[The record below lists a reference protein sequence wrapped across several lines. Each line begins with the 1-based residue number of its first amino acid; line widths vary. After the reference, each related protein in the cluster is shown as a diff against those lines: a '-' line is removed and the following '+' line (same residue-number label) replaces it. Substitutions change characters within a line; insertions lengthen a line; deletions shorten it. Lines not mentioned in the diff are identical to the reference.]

1 MRVLI
6 IGATGLLGKALLE
19 EWHFDPI
26 IGVGSRDADIRDPQQ
41 LRQLFTRCQPDWTVL
56 AAAYTDVD
64 GCEKNPDRAHQV
76 NCVGAIH
83 VARAAR
89 EARSR
94 LLFLSTDYVFDGSK
108 RTPYEA
114 HDPVRPIN
122 AYGRSKAEVEKELA
136 EIFPDCCIVRT
147 SWLFGAHGKCFPNT
161 ILEMAQSQ
169 KELFVVADQTGSPTF
184 NRDLARTIVQLV
196 RANAQGTIHATNA
209 GECTWYEFASGV
221 LRTAGRADVRIEPI
235 RSEDLARPA
244 ARPKYSVL
252 SNTSLEGYGVR
263 MRPWRETISE
273 YLADRRRTSCGMSH
287 SFRTRTT
294 TT

>member
-19 EWHFDPI
+19 EWHFDHI
-26 IGVGSRDADIRDPQQ
+26 VGVGSRDTDIRDP
-41 LRQLFTRCQPDWTVL
+41 RQVRELFTRCQPDWTVL

-64 GCEKNPDRAHQV
+64 GCEKDPDRAYQV
-76 NCVGAIH
+76 NCVGTIN

-89 EARSR
+89 EAGSR
-94 LLFLSTDYVFDGSK
+94 LLFLSTDYVFDGRK
-108 RTPYEA
+108 GTPYETD
-114 HDPVRPIN
+114 DPVGPIN
-122 AYGRSKAEVEKELA
+122 VYGRSKAEAEKGLA

-169 KELFVVADQTGSPTF
+169 KRLFVVADQTGSPTF
-184 NRDLARTIVQLV
+184 NRDLARTIIQLV

-209 GECTWYEFASGV
+209 GECTWYEFASEV
-221 LRTAGRADVRIEPI
+221 VRTGRTDVVIEPI

-252 SNTSLEGYGVR
+252 SSGGLESYGVR

-273 YLADRRRTSCGMSH
+273 YLADRRRTFCDISH
-287 SFRTRTT
+287 SARTT
-294 TT
+294 TITV